1 MRRLSFMFIAAAVTA
16 LAAGCHHTAER
27 AHAEGSDVAGQYTYS
42 AAGTTGS
49 VPWALRA
56 DLTLNDDSTYELV
69 FAARVKDEDTRETDD
84 GAYLVEGD
92 RLHLVSSSDGD
103 GPHELRVQG
112 DSLTLATNGVVA
124 LLLRLVGMPR
134 PVLVRGR

>member
-1 MRRLSFMFIAAAVTA
+1 MRTLSLICIATAVAA

-27 AHAEGSDVAGQYTYS
+27 AHAEGSDVAGPYTYS

-56 DLTLNDDSTYELV
+56 DLTLNDDSTYQLV
-69 FAARVKDEDTRETDD
+69 VAIHVKDEDSRETDD
-84 GAYLVEGD
+84 GVYLVEGD
-92 RLHLVSSSDGD
+92 RLRLVSSSDGH

-112 DSLTLATNGVVA
+112 DSLTLATDGIVAVV
-124 LLLRLVGMPR
+124 LRLVGMPR